1 MREKWSAAPRRIAAF
16 DALRG
21 FALVNMAVY
30 HGVYDWV
37 YVFGRPAAWFTQTGN
52 AHIWQQF
59 ICWTFILLAG
69 AVFPYGKHA
78 VRRGAV
84 TFSCG
89 FLLTAVTML
98 VMPSEQILF
107 GVLHLIGAAVLLSA
121 LLRRFLDRA
130 PALPGAI
137 ASFVLFLFL
146 RSVPMGYLGI
156 GELQLFELPRRLYSV
171 PFLFP
176 LGPVSYTHL
185 DVYKRQEQTG
195 ALCR

>member
-84 TFSCG
+84 TFGCG

-137 ASFVLFLFL
+137 ASCVLFCSCEASRWDIWALASCSCLSCRASCTACRFC
-146 RSVPMGYLGI
+146 
-156 GELQLFELPRRLYSV
+156 FRLAC
-171 PFLFP
+171 P
-176 LGPVSYTHL
+176 
-185 DVYKRQEQTG
+185 
-195 ALCR
+195 A